1 MCEIGGGGGEESV
14 VHSVTWME
22 CSPEFR
28 SHICQMPGDGRSEA
42 ACHPEMLGAPNKGGW
57 VEEGEG
63 GGGGR
68 DKASQGTRSRGE
80 GILVPAP
87 RACSTWP

>member
-1 MCEIGGGGGEESV
+1 M
-14 VHSVTWME
+14 HSVTWME

-42 ACHPEMLGAPNKGGW
+42 AYHPEMLGAPNKGGW

-63 GGGGR
+63 GGGER
-68 DKASQGTRSRGE
+68 
-80 GILVPAP
+80 
-87 RACSTWP
+87 